1 MHSDRRGAILRLG
14 AALALALWAQRSL
27 LAHRQAPWDGIL
39 LYALAMALFAHELRR
54 GLPDA
59 GGGLRRLAAET
70 VGDLWGALQRR
81 PWRLGLLASGCGAV
95 AYVASAAVGRPAQR
109 PSFDLLLLWALGLG
123 ATLAAF
129 ADWRAWPARLAAAW
143 RALLAP
149 EGVAVIGLAALTVAL
164 RATSLETIPPVL
176 SGDEASLGLEALAVL
191 DGRRGNPFATGWL
204 SHPSLYFFLQAGFI
218 RLWGGTAAALRFSSA
233 WISGGSAILL
243 YLLARRFWGR
253 GCALLATLYWATYH
267 YAIHFGRLGLNN
279 IWDPF
284 WALGSLY
291 GLTVALEERR
301 PLPALWAGLCTGLA
315 LYFYMGARLT
325 PILVAVYLAYWAW
338 RERGLWR
345 ERLHLIILWGGMAL
359 LAALPLLAYFR
370 RYPDQFSAR
379 WRWVGIF
386 PSGWV
391 AQEMARAGQSLWS
404 VLGGQ
409 FGKAVLAFHAVPDP
423 TFWYRPERPLLFFLS
438 AVCFV
443 FGLTYCLVHWRRR
456 ASFLLVGWF
465 LLVIVFGGMLL
476 ENPPSSPR
484 LVMAIPPVTLLVTLG
499 MVQLAEWASL
509 LWGRA
514 KAGVWL
520 VSLALVCLCAYQS
533 VRFYFG
539 VYTPQRMF
547 SDDNT
552 AVADAIGRYLRA
564 QGEGVVCYLLGAPR
578 LYFGHATIPY
588 LAPNAL
594 GVDVVEPLQAA
605 EALSAPAGAV
615 FVILPEREG
624 ELSVLERAL
633 PGGTTYR
640 HLDARGRTQFILYET
655 DG

>member
-1 MHSDRRGAILRLG
+1 MRTDKRDAILRLG

-27 LAHRQAPWDGIL
+27 LAHREAPWDGIL
-39 LYALAMALFAHELRR
+39 LYALAMALFAAQLRR
-54 GLPDA
+54 GQA
-59 GGGLRRLAAET
+59 KASGGLRRLVSQAW
-70 VGDLWGALQRR
+70 GDLWEALQRR
-81 PWRLGLLASGCGAV
+81 PWRLGLLALGCGAV
-95 AYVASAAVGRPAQR
+95 AYVAASAVGRAAHR
-109 PSFDLLLLWALGLG
+109 PSFDLLALWALGLG
-123 ATLAAF
+123 AALAAF
-129 ADWRAWPARLAAAW
+129 VDWRALPARFPAAW
-143 RALLAP
+143 RALRAP

-164 RATSLETIPPVL
+164 RAASLETIPPVL

-204 SHPSLYFFLQAGFI
+204 SHPSLYFFVQAAFI
-218 RLWGGTAAALRFSSA
+218 HLWGATTAALRLSSA
-233 WISGGSAILL
+233 LISGGVAILL

-253 GCALLATLYWATYH
+253 GCALLATLYFATYH

-301 PLPALWAGLCTGLA
+301 PMPALWAGLCTGLA

-325 PILVAVYLAYWAW
+325 PILVASYLAFWAW
-338 RERGLWR
+338 RERGPWQR
-345 ERLHLIILWGGMAL
+345 RLHLIALWGGMAL

-370 RYPDQFSAR
+370 RYPDQFAAR

-391 AQEMARAGQSLWS
+391 ADEMTRTGKSLWS

-409 FGKAVLAFHAVPDP
+409 FAKAALAFHAIPDP
-423 TFWYRPERPLLFFLS
+423 TFWYRPERPLLFYLS
-438 AVCFV
+438 AIFFV

-456 ASFLLVGWF
+456 ASFLLLAWF

-484 LVMAIPPVTLLVTLG
+484 LVMAIPPVVLLVTLG
-499 MVQLAEWASL
+499 MVQVAEWASL
-509 LWGRA
+509 LWGRG

-520 VSLALVCLCAYQS
+520 ASLALVCLCAYQS
-533 VRFYFG
+533 LHFYFG

-552 AVADAIGRYLRA
+552 AVADAIGRSLRA

-588 LAPNAL
+588 LAPGAV

-605 EALSAPAGAV
+605 DVLSAPAGAV
-615 FVILPEREG
+615 FIILPERES
-624 ELSVLERAL
+624 ELAVVEQSL
-633 PGGTTYR
+633 PGGATYR
-640 HLDARGRTQFILYET
+640 HLDAQGRLQFILYDA